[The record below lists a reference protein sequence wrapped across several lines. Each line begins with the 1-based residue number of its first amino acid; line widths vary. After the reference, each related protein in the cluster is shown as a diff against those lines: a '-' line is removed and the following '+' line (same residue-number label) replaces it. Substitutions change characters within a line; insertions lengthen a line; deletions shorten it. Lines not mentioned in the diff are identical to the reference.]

1 MQLPKNPSGITGF
14 NQDSRNDLG
23 YGRLNAKFR
32 KPRSFVQYP
41 DVDEDEE
48 SYEDID
54 LDTAQKVFSKLLN
67 YHPGD
72 SLAKNKTDPFYY
84 AGSATK
90 ISEMS
95 TAKGMVPFPKMYSGR
110 TGSGTGGSGAS
121 LPHPGP
127 TNGFRTNSR
136 PTGTKKG
143 FSKSPEIVP
152 VIDDPN
158 YKLQDIL
165 NQDEDEK
172 AVQDLR
178 KLVRLI
184 HMKQKDQF

>member
-14 NQDSRNDLG
+14 NLDSRNDLG
-23 YGRLNAKFR
+23 YGRLKAKFR

-41 DVDEDEE
+41 EEDENE
-48 SYEDID
+48 SFEDID

-67 YHPGD
+67 YQPSD
-72 SLAKNKTDPFYY
+72 SLAKNKTDSFYY

-95 TAKGMVPFPKMYSGR
+95 TSKGMVPFPKMYSGR
-110 TGSGTGGSGAS
+110 TGSGTGGSGKS
-121 LPHPGP
+121 LPYPGP
-127 TNGFRTNSR
+127 TSGFRTNSR

-143 FSKSPEIVP
+143 FSKSPYVEP
-152 VIDDPN
+152 LIDEPKYQLDDIIN
-158 YKLQDIL
+158 GDSDENALQDL
-165 NQDEDEK
+165 K
-172 AVQDLR
+172 

-184 HMKQKDQF
+184 HMNQKDQF